1 MEAAVNRLVGKH
13 LRAAFYTYLSLWAS
27 SSTAALE
34 GVGCFSR
41 GVAEEKREGA
51 ERLLRTQ
58 NQRGS
63 CALFRDVRAP
73 SQDAWGKTLDAVEA
87 ARLVEK
93 NLKQVFWILLP

>member
-1 MEAAVNRLVGKH
+1 MGR
-13 LRAAFYTYLSLWAS
+13 
-27 SSTAALE
+27 
-34 GVGCFSR
+34 FSR
-41 GVAEEKREGA
+41 GVADEKPEGA

-63 CALFRDVRAP
+63 CALFRDVHAP

-93 NLKQVFWILLP
+93 NLKQVFWIFLP